1 MTPSMPTAGPP
12 GRIIPSLRSD
22 GRTQMG
28 IDALLLQQAAASPV
42 LRFYRWD
49 GAWLSLGRH
58 QRQWPRHWN
67 RLQADGLLKLV
78 RRPSGGQAVL
88 HAGGLTYALVWPNA
102 PRQRREAY
110 RQACQWLIHGFAK
123 LGLPL
128 HFGDEPA
135 GRDGPNCFARSTA
148 ADLVDG
154 SGVKRI
160 GSAQRWQRG
169 HLLQHGE
176 ILLDPP
182 NGLWQEVF
190 GTAAPTAAPAAIQ
203 REQLEAHLHAAMAST
218 WPGVIWEER
227 PLSSAELQ
235 LVEHSLGEFSLGEV
249 SEEIGMDATI

>member
-1 MTPSMPTAGPP
+1 
-12 GRIIPSLRSD
+12 
-22 GRTQMG
+22 MG
-28 IDALLLQQAAASPV
+28 IDALLLQEARTSPV

-49 GAWLSLGRH
+49 GAWLSLGRN
-58 QRQWPRHWN
+58 QRQWPQHWN
-67 RLQADGLLKLV
+67 KLQADGLVKLV

-88 HAGGLTYALVWPNA
+88 HAGGLTYALIWPNA

-110 RQACQWLIHGFAK
+110 RQACQWLINGFAT

-128 HFGDEPA
+128 HFGDEAA

-148 ADLVDG
+148 ADLVDC

-182 NGLWQEVF
+182 SSLWREVF
-190 GTAAPTAAPAAIQ
+190 GTAAPSAAPATIQ
-203 REQLEAHLHAAMAST
+203 REQLENHLHSAMAST

-235 LVEHSLGEFSLGEV
+235 LLERSPGEFSLAGF
-249 SEEIGMDATI
+249 SEETGMDATI

>member
-1 MTPSMPTAGPP
+1 MPTAGQP
-12 GRIIPSLRSD
+12 GRIIPSLCSN

-42 LRFYRWD
+42 LRFYRWE

-58 QRQWPRHWN
+58 QHRWPRHWN
-67 RLQADGLLKLV
+67 RLQTDGLLKLV

-88 HAGGLTYALVWPNA
+88 HAGGLTYALIWPNA
-102 PRQRREAY
+102 PRKRREAY
-110 RQACQWLIHGFAK
+110 RQACQWLINGFAT

-128 HFGDEPA
+128 RFGDAPT
-135 GRDGPNCFARSTA
+135 GRDDPNCFARSTA
-148 ADLVDG
+148 ADLVDCY
-154 SGVKRI
+154 GVKRI

-182 NGLWQEVF
+182 NSLWQEVF
-190 GTAAPTAAPAAIQ
+190 GTEAPKAAPSTIR
-203 REQLEAHLHAAMAST
+203 REPLETHLQAAMAST

-227 PLSSAELQ
+227 PLSGAELQ
-235 LVEHSLGEFSLGEV
+235 LVECSLEQFSLADS